1 MLGAIIGD
9 IVGSRFEWNNHRDK
23 DFEFLT
29 YKCFPTDDS
38 IMSLAIAQAILVS
51 KPNHSDLSKNAIEC
65 MQSVGRNYPDCGYG
79 GSFYNW
85 MFSDNPKPYNS
96 YGNGAAMRVSPA
108 GFAATSLEEAKE
120 LSRLVTEVTHN
131 HPEGIKGAEATAV
144 AIYLAKSGS
153 SILEIIDYIND
164 NYYPMNFTLDD
175 VRDTYKFNETCQD
188 TVPQALQAFFES
200 TDFEDAI
207 RNAISIGGDSD
218 TLAAIC
224 GGVAE
229 AYYGIPTDIR
239 KHALTFLDQKLMQLL
254 ILFENKY
261 PPIME
266 KKREGMSV
274 SIRRSAKKKVKTG
287 GREKMIQSASAIAD
301 EELKESE
308 TNIEETKKNQLFA
321 HLYEACNILRGPINQ
336 DEFKDYVTP
345 ILFLKRVSDV
355 YDEETQAALEESGGD
370 EEFAAFDENHSFV
383 IPDGCH
389 WIDIRNASQD
399 VGLSIVKSM
408 NGIERANPETLS
420 GVFSSFDDVTWTDK
434 SKLSDE
440 RLKNLIEHMSSLKVG
455 NQNYSADVMGD
466 AYEYLI
472 KKFADLSKKNA
483 GEYYTPRTIV
493 KLMVML
499 MDPKPGDTVYDPAC
513 GTGGMLIEAIRHIND
528 RQMTYGR
535 IYGQENNLSTSAIAR
550 MNLFLHGASDFK
562 IAQGDTLRTPKFIEH
577 NQLMKFNCVLANP
590 PFGQEKWGADSFE
603 TDKYGRN
610 MWGCP
615 SDSNADYAWLQH
627 MIKSMKPMEG
637 KVAVVLPQGVLFHG
651 GKEGDIREQLIKSDM
666 IETVIALAGGV
677 FYGTGVSAC
686 IIFLNNHK
694 KPEHKGKICLIDAT
708 KIYTPK
714 RAQNEMEEKDIQE
727 VYKLYQDYQ
736 DVVEKCKIVTIG
748 ELDNAGNTLAVNTY
762 IEKKKQ
768 KVVSPAIVREN
779 YFKALENVKKAETK
793 MKTLLVE
800 GGYLNEQ

>member
-153 SILEIIDYIND
+153 SILEIRDYIND

>member
-153 SILEIIDYIND
+153 SILEIRDYIND

-175 VRDTYKFNETCQD
+175 IRDIYKFNETCQD

-389 WIDIRNASQD
+389 WIDIRNASHE

-408 NGIERANPETLS
+408 NGIEIANP
-420 GVFSSFDDVTWTDK
+420 
-434 SKLSDE
+434 
-440 RLKNLIEHMSSLKVG
+440 
-455 NQNYSADVMGD
+455 
-466 AYEYLI
+466 
-472 KKFADLSKKNA
+472 
-483 GEYYTPRTIV
+483 
-493 KLMVML
+493 
-499 MDPKPGDTVYDPAC
+499 
-513 GTGGMLIEAIRHIND
+513 
-528 RQMTYGR
+528 
-535 IYGQENNLSTSAIAR
+535 
-550 MNLFLHGASDFK
+550 
-562 IAQGDTLRTPKFIEH
+562 
-577 NQLMKFNCVLANP
+577 
-590 PFGQEKWGADSFE
+590 
-603 TDKYGRN
+603 
-610 MWGCP
+610 
-615 SDSNADYAWLQH
+615 
-627 MIKSMKPMEG
+627 
-637 KVAVVLPQGVLFHG
+637 
-651 GKEGDIREQLIKSDM
+651 
-666 IETVIALAGGV
+666 
-677 FYGTGVSAC
+677 
-686 IIFLNNHK
+686 
-694 KPEHKGKICLIDAT
+694 
-708 KIYTPK
+708 
-714 RAQNEMEEKDIQE
+714 
-727 VYKLYQDYQ
+727 
-736 DVVEKCKIVTIG
+736 
-748 ELDNAGNTLAVNTY
+748 
-762 IEKKKQ
+762 
-768 KVVSPAIVREN
+768 
-779 YFKALENVKKAETK
+779 
-793 MKTLLVE
+793 
-800 GGYLNEQ
+800 

>member
-38 IMSLAIAQAILVS
+38 IMSLAVAQAIMVS
-51 KPNHSDLSKNAIEC
+51 KPDHSDLSKNTVEC
-65 MQSVGRNYPDCGYG
+65 MQSVGRSYPNCGYG
-79 GSFYNW
+79 GGFYKW
-85 MFSDNPKPYNS
+85 MFSDDPQPYNS
-96 YGNGAAMRVSPA
+96 FGNGAAMRVSAA
-108 GFAATSLEEAKE
+108 GFAAESLDEAKE
-120 LSRLVTEVTHN
+120 LSKLVTEVTHN

-144 AIYLAKSGS
+144 AIFMAKSGS
-153 SILEIIDYIND
+153 NMLEIRDYID
-164 NYYPMNFTLDD
+164 KNYYPMNFTLDEI
-175 VRDTYKFNETCQD
+175 RDSYQFNETCQD

-266 KKREGMSV
+266 KKREDMSV
-274 SIRRSAKKKVKTG
+274 SIKRSPKKQVKTG
-287 GREKMIQSASAIAD
+287 GREVMIQSATEVAD
-301 EELKESE
+301 QELRDTESD
-308 TNIEETKKNQLFA
+308 IEQTKKNQLFA
-321 HLYEACNILRGPINQ
+321 HLFEACNILRGPINQ

-370 EEFAAFDENHSFV
+370 EEFASFDENHSFV

-399 VGLSIVKSM
+399 VGLYIVKAM

-420 GVFSSFDDVTWTDK
+420 GVFSSFDGVTWTDK

-455 NQNYSADVMGD
+455 NKNYSADVMGD

-499 MDPKPGDTVYDPAC
+499 LDPQPGDTVYDPAC
-513 GTGGMLIEAIRHIND
+513 GTGGMLIEAIRHID
-528 RQMTYGR
+528 DKQKTYGK

-550 MNLFLHGASDFK
+550 MNLFLHGANDFK
-562 IAQGDTLRTPKFIEH
+562 ILQGDTLRNPRFIEH
-577 NQLMKFNCVLANP
+577 SQLMKFNCVLANP
-590 PFGQEKWGADSFE
+590 PFGQEKWGATGFE
-603 TDKYGRN
+603 SDKYGRN
-610 MWGCP
+610 IWGCP

-651 GKEGDIREQLIKSDM
+651 GKEGEIREQLIKSDL
-666 IETVIALAGGV
+666 IEAVVALAGGV
-677 FYGTGVSAC
+677 FYGTTVSAC

-694 KPEHKGKICLIDAT
+694 SVDHKGKVCLIDAT
-708 KIYTPK
+708 NIYTPK
-714 RAQNEMEEKDIQE
+714 RSQNEMEEKDIQE
-727 VYKLYQDYQ
+727 VYKLYIDYK
-736 DVVEKCKIVTIG
+736 DVLEKCKIVTISD
-748 ELDNAGNTLAVNTY
+748 LDNKQNTLAVKEY
-762 IEKKKQ
+762 IEKEKQ
-768 KVVSPAIVREN
+768 DIVAPAAVRTS
-779 YFKALENVKKAETK
+779 YFKAVANVKKSEARMYE
-793 MKTLLVE
+793 LLVE
-800 GGYLNEQ
+800 GGYIDEE